1 MPALDE
7 DDLRWLVEHRGVAT
21 AYQPIID
28 VRAQRVVGWEA
39 LLRAQH
45 PSFGAIGPVALI
57 EAAAAHGV
65 LGLLTRWVVED
76 AWHTMA
82 HARDLVEEPLTIH
95 LNLELGQLRSDP
107 ELLRWLASIAWPDD
121 VRVVAEI
128 TERGSDRWLPEHE
141 EAVTPLVAAGLALAI
156 DDFGSGSSRLDFLN
170 SRHWDVVKLDRHV
183 LKEGGER
190 RRFVLSQV
198 VELLSALGTTSL
210 AEGVETPE
218 QFALV
223 RELGIDQAQ
232 GYLLGMPVPGAVM
245 LADLARHGLAIALE
259 V

>member
-1 MPALDE
+1 
-7 DDLRWLVEHRGVAT
+7 
-21 AYQPIID
+21 
-28 VRAQRVVGWEA
+28 
-39 LLRAQH
+39 
-45 PSFGAIGPVALI
+45 
-57 EAAAAHGV
+57 
-65 LGLLTRWVVED
+65 
-76 AWHTMA
+76 
-82 HARDLVEEPLTIH
+82 
-95 LNLELGQLRSDP
+95 
-107 ELLRWLASIAWPDD
+107 
-121 VRVVAEI
+121 
-128 TERGSDRWLPEHE
+128 
-141 EAVTPLVAAGLALAI
+141 
-156 DDFGSGSSRLDFLN
+156 
-170 SRHWDVVKLDRHV
+170 